1 MIVLRVVGFLIG
13 VFVVVAT
20 FGSSIRTVVL
30 PRAVPA
36 RVGRAVFLLV
46 RAAFNLWI
54 GRRASYARRDRVL
67 ALYAPAAL
75 LALLIAWLVLILL
88 GYTAM
93 LWSLEGHTFISAF
106 TLSGSAIFTLGF
118 SDPPTFPN
126 TLLVLSEAAVGLAEL
141 ALLIGYLPTIY
152 NAFARRERLVTKLEV
167 RAGSPPA
174 GVTALVRFY
183 VLGRADSLA
192 DEMWAQWEDWFV
204 DVEESH
210 TSQPSLPFFRS
221 PQPDHNWV
229 TAAGA
234 VLDAAALRA
243 SVVDGPRDVKAEL
256 CIRAGYLCL
265 RRIADFFQIPHDPDP
280 RPEDPI
286 AVTRGEFD
294 EACEQLE
301 RAGVPLTPDR
311 ERAWRDFAGWRVN
324 YDTVLI
330 ALASFTTAPAAP
342 WSSDRGLVRYRPPLF
357 SLRAPARPRPVRR

>member
-1 MIVLRVVGFLIG
+1 MIALRVVGFLFG
-13 VFVVVAT
+13 ALVSVAT

-30 PRAVPA
+30 PRAIPA
-36 RVGRAVFLLV
+36 RIARLIFLAVRV
-46 RAAFNLWI
+46 AFNVWI

-67 ALYAPAAL
+67 AFYAPAAL

-93 LWSLEGHTFISAF
+93 LWSLEGHTFVSAI

-118 SDPPTFPN
+118 AHPPSFPD
-126 TLLVLSEAAVGLAEL
+126 TLLVLSEAALGLAEL

-167 RAGSPPA
+167 RAGTPPS
-174 GVTALVRFY
+174 GVTVLVRFF

-192 DEMWAQWEDWFV
+192 DEMWDQWEDWFA

-229 TAAGA
+229 TAAGT

-243 SVVDGPRDVKAEL
+243 SAVDGPRDVKAEL
-256 CIRAGYLCL
+256 CIRSGYLCL
-265 RRIADFFQIPHDPDP
+265 RRIADFFRIPHDPDP
-280 RPEDPI
+280 RPDDPVS
-286 AVTRGEFD
+286 VTREEFD
-294 EACEQLE
+294 DACDQMA
-301 RAGVPLTPDR
+301 RAGVPLKPDR
-311 ERAWRDFAGWRVN
+311 DRAWADFAGWRVN

-330 ALASFTTAPAAP
+330 ALAGLTTAPPAP
-342 WSSDRGLVRYRPPLF
+342 WSSDRGLVSFRPPLLG
-357 SLRAPARPRPVRR
+357 LRARPRPDRR